1 MSGQLSFFT
10 AGVWPPEV
18 DDLEGILAGPGQAV
32 RRRDTARLSV
42 RVDAEWRA
50 AALVAACAERNLSAE
65 RGEDD
70 GELVVRTPFTARLL
84 PLAHRW
90 LRGAVKQP
98 PVGFTLDG
106 ARLRL
111 WALAAGSAAPA
122 GYLLRLGP
130 SDPAVWPQVGAAL
143 AAAGVPAVF
152 VGPRADGPGYRV
164 VGRRR
169 RARRGALVGEPP
181 PGGSAQWPASGGI

>member
-1 MSGQLSFFT
+1 MSSQLSFFT
-10 AGVWPPEV
+10 AGMRPPEV

-32 RRRDTARLSV
+32 RRGDRARLSV

-50 AALVAACAERNLSAE
+50 DALIEACAERGLAARRE
-65 RGEDD
+65 EGGD
-70 GELVVRTPFTARLL
+70 LVVQTVFSRELL
-84 PLAHRW
+84 ELAHRW
-90 LRGAVKQP
+90 LRGAVKAP
-98 PVGFTLDG
+98 PTGFVLDG

-111 WALAAGSAAPA
+111 WALAAGTAGHG

-130 SDPAVWPQVGAAL
+130 SDPTAWPAVGGAL

-169 RARRGALVGEPP
+169 LARLRELVGDPVA
-181 PGGSAQWPASGGI
+181 GADGDWPR